1 MRTSRWCSIGPDG
14 SERKLLVGD
23 QLFVHVGG
31 GVILGDRL
39 RLALNLPIAAYE
51 KGEDARAIGTA
62 FSAPSSAGS
71 VIFAS
76 RPTFACWRIRRRF
89 HRRHRRAG
97 APAHGQTEDYTG
109 DGKVRVVP
117 RLMAAGD
124 LGPFAY
130 ALKVGLQYRGLDEN
144 FANSPIGT
152 ELQVSAA
159 AGFVS
164 AIARC

>member
-1 MRTSRWCSIGPDG
+1 MRTSPWCSTGPDG

-39 RLALNLPIAAYE
+39 RLALNLPITAYE

-62 FSAPSSAGS
+62 FSAPSSAGVGDLRLS
-71 VIFAS
+71 ADFRLLGEYGDAFTAAIGVQAHL
-76 RPTFACWRIRRRF
+76 PTGKRD
-89 HRRHRRAG
+89 
-97 APAHGQTEDYTG
+97 DYTS
-109 DGKVRVVP
+109 DGKVRIVP

-130 ALKVGLQYRGLDEN
+130 ALKVGLQYRGLDEK
-144 FANSPIGT
+144 
-152 ELQVSAA
+152 LCQ
-159 AGFVS
+159 
-164 AIARC
+164 